1 MKKHKKYLAVI
12 LSLVMVLSLIP
23 VSASAASVGVIIN
36 GKAVTFT
43 TDSGAPFIDSAS
55 RTQVPLRAT
64 MEAYGCEVGWDNS
77 TRTAI
82 VEKDGTTVKVPIGAS
97 YILVNGNKITN
108 DTAAIIKDNRTYLPI
123 RAVLEAFGGYVTWN
137 ASKNSV
143 EVDST
148 AQLLKVHFID
158 VGQADAAL
166 IDIGE
171 TEILIDAGNNGDGQT
186 VVNYIKPY
194 VDGSL
199 DCIVATHP
207 DADHI
212 GGMDTVLAA
221 YDVAIAIDAGITSS
235 SATFNDYQSALLAE
249 GCDYYED
256 DTKTFTLGYEGATI
270 DIIET
275 GDGWDDTND
284 CSVVVQLNYGDTS
297 VLFTGDMGSDVEAD
311 NLNQF
316 EDIDVLKVG
325 HHGSKY
331 SSSASFLNK
340 VKPEYAIVSAA
351 KGNSYSHP
359 HTETLQRLFAVGA
372 KVLGTHKS
380 GTIMLSTNGKAYNL
394 NKSNY
399 LTLADAGDYSAT
411 TTTPSTPTTGT
422 TTNPSTSTTSPE
434 VSYTYIG
441 NKNSKIFHESTC
453 ASVKRMKDSN
463 KVSFSSRS
471 SAVSA
476 GYTPCKNCNP

>member
-1 MKKHKKYLAVI
+1 MKSYKKLLSLI
-12 LSLVMVLSLIP
+12 LSLVMVICMIP
-23 VSASAASVGVIIN
+23 ATASAASVGVIIN
-36 GKAVTFT
+36 GQAVTFT
-43 TDSGAPFIDSAS
+43 TDSGAPFVDSAN

-64 MEAYGCEVGWDNS
+64 MEAYGCEVDWDNS

-82 VEKDGTTVKVPIGAS
+82 VEKDGTTVKAPIGAS
-97 YILVNGNKITN
+97 YILVNGNKIAN
-108 DTAAIIKDNRTYLPI
+108 DTAAVLKGGRTYLPI

-137 ASKNSV
+137 GGKNCV

-148 AQLLKVHFID
+148 AQLMKVHFID

-166 IDIGE
+166 IDIGDVE
-171 TEILIDAGNNGDGQT
+171 VLIDAGNNNDGQT
-186 VVNYIKPY
+186 VVDYIRPY
-194 VDGSL
+194 VDGAL
-199 DCIVATHP
+199 DTIVATHP

-221 YDVAIAIDAGITSS
+221 YDVGLAIDSGMTGS
-235 SATFNDYQSALLAE
+235 SATFKDYQSALRAE
-249 GCDYYED
+249 GCDYTED
-256 DTKTFTLGYEGATI
+256 EAKLYKIGDTGATLE
-270 DIIET
+270 IIET
-275 GDGWDDTND
+275 GDGWSDSND
-284 CSVVVQLNYGDTS
+284 NSVVAQLNYGGTS
-297 VLFTGDMGSDVEAD
+297 VLFTGDMSSDVEAD

-331 SSSASFLNK
+331 SSSSSFLNK

-372 KVLGTHKS
+372 KVLGTQKS

-399 LTLADAGDYSAT
+399 LTLADAGDYG
-411 TTTPSTPTTGT
+411 TTTPSTPVTPT
-422 TTNPSTSTTSPE
+422 PSTPSTPSTSPE

-441 NKNSKIFHESTC
+441 NKNSKVFHESTC
-453 ASVKRMKDSN
+453 ASVKRMNDSN